1 MANTQFKYCGYGQ
14 IYLNAQEKLS
24 QQECWDSFEQYFL
37 WLLWDRILIIVCLSF
52 AILNKLNYGSHLE
65 KKFHFRKLL

>member
-24 QQECWDSFEQYFL
+24 QQECWGQ
-37 WLLWDRILIIVCLSF
+37 
-52 AILNKLNYGSHLE
+52 
-65 KKFHFRKLL
+65 FRAVFFVITLG